1 MAGNSRPK
9 IVLDIMANAGKAKAE
24 IDKLHG
30 AIQGKFSKIAGIAKG
45 VGLAMAGAGVGAVAL
60 AKGAVSSAADLE
72 QSIGAVDAVFKGNAK
87 QMHTW
92 AKGAATSV
100 GLTRNEFNEL
110 GTLIGTQLK
119 NGGTAME
126 QLAPKT
132 NSLIKLGADLS
143 SMFGGSTREAVEALS
158 SALKGERDPI
168 ERYGV
173 SLTQAKIDA
182 EAAALG
188 FKKVGGSLSTEANQA
203 ATLSLIMKQTAD
215 AHGNFSRE
223 TDTLA
228 HKQQVLQAKI
238 ENIKG
243 TLGTALLPV
252 VTKVAD
258 IILTKAVPSIEQW
271 ASTAGQQLGP
281 VITQVGT
288 FIATVLVPS
297 IMQLLPIL
305 GSLLIA
311 VSPFLQLLSKILLPV
326 LNQIATALADQPV
339 LLAAIAGPI
348 TVIAVGFAAYTKA
361 MKVAAIATKAYA
373 AVQGILNA
381 VMSANPIMLIVIAIA
396 ALVAAFIYAW
406 NNCKTF
412 RDTLIGAWN
421 AIKTATITIWN
432 AIKDFFTAVW
442 NVIKAIFVGYLTFYV
457 NYWKT
462 VWTVIQT
469 VFTAIWNAI
478 KDFATMI
485 WEGIKALFIVYL
497 QSVLSIWQTTWNAIK
512 AFFEMIWNGIQA
524 FAKAAWKAF
533 QKAISAFL
541 KFISDLWKKTW
552 NAIKAF
558 FTSTWNALKTFALT
572 VWNALKTFFLTWM
585 KITRQF
591 WENTWNAIK
600 AFFINAWNTMKNVFT
615 NVMNSMRTLVKTT
628 MDRIVNFFK
637 RAWNAAK
644 KIVLD
649 AWNAVVD
656 SIRKGIDNAV
666 KWVSGLGSR
675 VNAAI
680 GDLGSLLVAPGKA
693 LLNGFFRGISAGW
706 EEVKKKVSGFA
717 AWIAAHK
724 GPIDY
729 DRVLLQPAGKAIMQ
743 GLMNGIESQ
752 RGNLKRQLNTLSSD
766 IAGNT
771 FTAPGFELGALT
783 RADNYSKSNARQEI
797 HIHVNALNPSVE
809 TGRVIAEALTEH
821 YAVNGSG
828 RNL

>member
-126 QLAPKT
+126 DLAPKT
-132 NSLIKLGADLS
+132 NNLIKLGADLS

-311 VSPFLQLLSKILLPV
+311 VSPILQLLSKILLPV

-656 SIRKGIDNAV
+656 SIRNGIDNAV

>member
-311 VSPFLQLLSKILLPV
+311 VSPILQLLSKILLPV

-432 AIKDFFTAVW
+432 AIKAFFEMIW
-442 NVIKAIFVGYLTFYV
+442 NAIKAIFIGYLTFVV

-462 VWTVIQT
+462 VWTIIQT
-469 VFTAIWNAI
+469 VFT
-478 KDFATMI
+478 
-485 WEGIKALFIVYL
+485 V
-497 QSVLSIWQTTWNAIK
+497 TWNAIK
-512 AFFEMIWNGIQA
+512 AFATIAWDLFKNG
-524 FAKAAWKAF
+524 F
-533 QKAISAFL
+533 SVFL
-541 KFISDLWKKTW
+541 NFLNSLWKKTW
-552 NAIKAF
+552 NAIKAL
-558 FTSTWNALKTFALT
+558 FTA
-572 VWNALKTFFLTWM
+572 VWNAIKSFA
-585 KITRQF
+585 ISV
-591 WENTWNAIK
+591 WNAIK
-600 AFFINAWNTMKNVFT
+600 AFFMNWMKATQAFWEKTWNAIKNFFITSWNTMKQVFT
-615 NVMNSMRTLVKTT
+615 GVMNTMRNLVKTT
-628 MDRIVNFFK
+628 MSKIVAFFK
-637 RAWNAAK
+637 KAWNTAK
-644 KIVLD
+644 KIVTD
-649 AWNAVVD
+649 AWNAVVK
-656 SIRKGIDNAV
+656 SIRTGINNAV
-666 KWVSGLGSR
+666 KWVSGLGRR
-675 VNAAI
+675 VRSAI
-680 GDLGSLLVAPGKA
+680 GNLSNLLFGPGKA
-693 LLNGFFRGISAGW
+693 LIDGFLRGIAKGW
-706 EEVKKKVSGFA
+706 EAVKKKVSGFA
-717 AWIAAHK
+717 GWIAAHK
-724 GPIDY
+724 GPIEY
-729 DRVLLQPAGKAIMQ
+729 DRVLLEPAGKAIMD
-743 GLMNGIESQ
+743 GLMNGIESK
-752 RGNLKRQLNTLSSD
+752 RGKLKTQLRSLSND
-766 IAGNT
+766 IATNT

-783 RADNYSKSNARQEI
+783 KADNHSKANARPEI
-797 HIHVNALNPSVE
+797 HIHLNTLNPSAE
-809 TGRVIAEALTEH
+809 TGRVIVEAISEH

>member
-311 VSPFLQLLSKILLPV
+311 VSPILQLLSKILLPV

-432 AIKDFFTAVW
+432 AIKAFFEMIW
-442 NVIKAIFVGYLTFYV
+442 NAIKAIFIGYLTFVV

-462 VWTVIQT
+462 VWTIIQT
-469 VFTAIWNAI
+469 VFT
-478 KDFATMI
+478 
-485 WEGIKALFIVYL
+485 V
-497 QSVLSIWQTTWNAIK
+497 TWNAIK
-512 AFFEMIWNGIQA
+512 AFATIAWDLFKNG
-524 FAKAAWKAF
+524 F
-533 QKAISAFL
+533 SVFL
-541 KFISDLWKKTW
+541 NFLNSLWKKTW
-552 NAIKAF
+552 NAIKAL
-558 FTSTWNALKTFALT
+558 FTA
-572 VWNALKTFFLTWM
+572 VWNAIKSFA
-585 KITRQF
+585 ISV
-591 WENTWNAIK
+591 WNAIK
-600 AFFINAWNTMKNVFT
+600 AFFMNWMKATQAFWEKTWNAIKNFFITSWNTMKQVFAG
-615 NVMNSMRTLVKTT
+615 VMNTMSNLVKTT
-628 MDRIVNFFK
+628 MSKIVAFFK
-637 RAWNAAK
+637 KAWNTAK
-644 KIVLD
+644 KIVTD
-649 AWNAVVD
+649 AWNAVVK
-656 SIRKGIDNAV
+656 SIRTGINNAV
-666 KWVSGLGSR
+666 KWVSGLGRR
-675 VNAAI
+675 VRSAI
-680 GDLGSLLVAPGKA
+680 GNLGNLLFGPGKA
-693 LLNGFFRGISAGW
+693 LIDGFLRGIAKGW
-706 EEVKKKVSGFA
+706 EAVKKKVSGFA
-717 AWIAAHK
+717 GWIAAHK
-724 GPIDY
+724 GPIEY
-729 DRVLLQPAGKAIMQ
+729 DRVLLEPAGKAIMD
-743 GLMNGIESQ
+743 GLMNGIESK
-752 RGNLKRQLNTLSSD
+752 RGKLKTQLRSLSNE
-766 IAGNT
+766 IATNT

-783 RADNYSKSNARQEI
+783 KADNHSKANARPEI
-797 HIHVNALNPSVE
+797 HIHLNTLNPSAE
-809 TGRVIAEALTEH
+809 TGRVIVEAISEH

>member
-311 VSPFLQLLSKILLPV
+311 VSPILQLLSKILLPV

-432 AIKDFFTAVW
+432 AIKAFFEMIW
-442 NVIKAIFVGYLTFYV
+442 NAIKAIFVGYLKFYV
-457 NYWKT
+457 TYWKT

-478 KDFATMI
+478 KAFFEMI
-485 WEGIKALFIVYL
+485 WNAIKAIFIGYL
-497 QSVLSIWQTTWNAIK
+497 TFVVNYWKTVWTIIQTVFTVTWNAIK
-512 AFFEMIWNGIQA
+512 AFATIAWDLFKNG
-524 FAKAAWKAF
+524 F
-533 QKAISAFL
+533 SVFL
-541 KFISDLWKKTW
+541 NFLNSLWKKTW
-552 NAIKAF
+552 NAIKAL
-558 FTSTWNALKTFALT
+558 FTA
-572 VWNALKTFFLTWM
+572 VWNAIKSFA
-585 KITRQF
+585 ISV
-591 WENTWNAIK
+591 WNAIK
-600 AFFINAWNTMKNVFT
+600 AFFMNWMKATQAFWEKTWNAIKNFFITSWNTMKQVFT
-615 NVMNSMRTLVKTT
+615 GVMNTMRNLVKTT
-628 MDRIVNFFK
+628 MSKIVAFFK
-637 RAWNAAK
+637 KAWNTAK
-644 KIVLD
+644 KIVTD
-649 AWNAVVD
+649 AWNAVVK
-656 SIRKGIDNAV
+656 SIRTGINNAV
-666 KWVSGLGSR
+666 KWVSGLGRR
-675 VNAAI
+675 VRSAI
-680 GDLGSLLVAPGKA
+680 GNLSNLLFGPGKA
-693 LLNGFFRGISAGW
+693 LIDGFLRGIAKGW
-706 EEVKKKVSGFA
+706 EAVKKKVSGFA
-717 AWIAAHK
+717 GWIAAHK
-724 GPIDY
+724 GPIEY
-729 DRVLLQPAGKAIMQ
+729 DRVLLEPAGKAIMD
-743 GLMNGIESQ
+743 GLMNGIESK
-752 RGNLKRQLNTLSSD
+752 RGKLKTQLRSLSND
-766 IAGNT
+766 IATNT

-783 RADNYSKSNARQEI
+783 KADNHSKANARPEI
-797 HIHVNALNPSVE
+797 HIHLNTLNPSAE
-809 TGRVIAEALTEH
+809 TGRVIVEAISEH